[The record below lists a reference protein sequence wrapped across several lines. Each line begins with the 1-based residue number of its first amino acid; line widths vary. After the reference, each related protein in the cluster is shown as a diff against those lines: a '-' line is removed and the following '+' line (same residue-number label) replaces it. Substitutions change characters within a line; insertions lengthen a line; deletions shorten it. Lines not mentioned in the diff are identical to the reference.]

1 MCWRGCK
8 TWSGGGSG
16 CRRWIMTI
24 DTEYAAPAPVFEVD
38 GKVIPGLA
46 RDVARLRIS
55 EDTSGLRH
63 LEAEF
68 QAFGPG
74 AGADDELLYLDRRIF
89 DFGRALRVSIGVP
102 SQDRVVFIGSLSD
115 ISVTYGNGTP
125 PIAGISAEDSLM
137 RLRMT
142 RRCRTYED
150 MSDGDAIAQVG
161 RDHGLRTQ
169 IDLDG
174 PTYDVIHQVNQTD
187 LAFIRERAR
196 TVNGEIWSRTNRDGR
211 RIRLHQSVDLVGV
224 TARADLAHQRTEV
237 AVSGYDAQD
246 RSSIRESANGSV
258 AQAEVHAGQLGT
270 AVLER
275 TFGSLSTARA
285 ADVPL
290 TSEEARSWAKGE
302 MLERARRFVT
312 VSGVTRGTPEM
323 GVGSTLEL
331 IGVAPI
337 FDGDGYYVTSFCH
350 RYDNINGFS
359 TAFEAERATIGGSR

>member
-1 MCWRGCK
+1 
-8 TWSGGGSG
+8 
-16 CRRWIMTI
+16 MTI

-55 EDTSGLRH
+55 EDTAGLRH

-89 DFGRALRVSIGVP
+89 DFGLALRVSIGVP

-174 PTYDVIHQVNQTD
+174 PTYDLIHQVNQTD

-196 TVNGEIWSRTNRDGR
+196 TVNGEIWFDDGVLHATSRTNRDGR
-211 RIRLHQSVDLVGV
+211 RIQLHQSVDLVGV

-246 RSSIRESANGSV
+246 RSSIRETANGSV

-275 TFGSLSTARA
+275 TFGSLPTARA

-359 TAFEAERATIGGSR
+359 TAFEAERATIGGSQ